1 MRHGHAMTSFQVSMD
16 CIWLIV
22 IGGVANQSDLLTSSN
37 SVMVFEL
44 GKKHNYNELHMHMYL
59 SILYSTK
66 RQ

>member
-1 MRHGHAMTSFQVSMD
+1 MTFLTQVSVTKEVAMRHGHAMTSFQVSID

-44 GKKHNYNELHMHMYL
+44 GKKL
-59 SILYSTK
+59 
-66 RQ
+66 